1 MMTLNVSMVDWNLQ
15 NIIIHQLIQGAQLI
29 MKNFL
34 SSSNFLIF
42 FKFILSINL
51 VSSSSFLSVY
61 AL

>member
-34 SSSNFLIF
+34 SSSNFF
-42 FKFILSINL
+42 FFIYIKYKFG
-51 VSSSSFLSVY
+51 VK
-61 AL
+61 

>member
-42 FKFILSINL
+42 FLFILSINL

>member
-15 NIIIHQLIQGAQLI
+15 NIIIRQLIQGAQLI

-42 FKFILSINL
+42 FLFILSINL

>member
-42 FKFILSINL
+42 FLFISSINL

>member
-42 FKFILSINL
+42 FLFILSINL

-61 AL
+61 PL

>member
-29 MKNFL
+29 MKNLL

-42 FKFILSINL
+42 FLFILSINL

>member
-34 SSSNFLIF
+34 SSSNFLVF
-42 FKFILSINL
+42 FLFILSINL

>member
-29 MKNFL
+29 MKNVL

-42 FKFILSINL
+42 FYL
-51 VSSSSFLSVY
+51 Y
-61 AL
+61 

>member
-29 MKNFL
+29 MKSFL